1 MGMTELYCRDC
12 ESMFVQTKEAA
23 EAGDMN
29 CPECGDECQEFS
41 DIEFKSD
48 AECYEE
54 ENPR

>member
-1 MGMTELYCRDC
+1 MTELYCRDC